1 MVSCD
6 EIFDRIKCLIS
17 KKSCITDTINQN
29 FSRIRID
36 LYNSK
41 PIEKILTFHNVSI
54 LIKSVVNEIKNHYF
68 LNILLET
75 GSYKDKSNT
84 QYF

>member
-1 MVSCD
+1 MVSYD

-41 PIEKILTFHNVSI
+41 PIEKILTFHNVRI
-54 LIKSVVNEIKNHYF
+54 LI
-68 LNILLET
+68 
-75 GSYKDKSNT
+75 
-84 QYF
+84 